1 MRDAILK
8 KAALDLS
15 LLTVVLAGAAGCN
28 VQVDKSGDGESKNVK
43 IATPFGN
50 IAVNKDQASAAD
62 VGLPV
67 YPGSV
72 ADMGGDGNKSAKVD
86 MGFGSFKLRVR
97 VAHYTSA
104 DSRDQVLAF
113 YRKALSEYGGVI
125 ECADGHAVGS
135 PAKTGEGLTCDH
147 TGHESSTEERNVR
160 ANDLELKAGSE
171 RHQHIVS
178 LKSGGGSPTQFS
190 LIALELPHGFD
201 NDEHGTN

>member
-8 KAALDLS
+8 KAALEFS

-28 VQVDKSGDGESKNVK
+28 VQVDKSGEGDSKNVK
-43 IATPFGN
+43 ISTPFGN
-50 IAVNKDQASAAD
+50 ITVDKDQPSAAD

-72 ADMGGDGNKSAKVD
+72 ADTGGDGNKSAKVD

-104 DSRDQVLAF
+104 DGRDQVIAF

-125 ECADGHAVGS
+125 ECADGHPVGS
-135 PAKTGEGLTCDH
+135 PVKTGEGLTCNN
-147 TGHESSTEERNVR
+147 TAHESSADNLDFS
-160 ANDLELKAGSE
+160 AKDLELKAGSE

-178 LKSGGGSPTQFS
+178 LKNGGGSPTQFS

-201 NDEHGTN
+201 NEEHGTN

>member
-8 KAALDLS
+8 KAALELS
-15 LLTVVLAGAAGCN
+15 LVTVVLACAAGCN

-113 YRKALSEYGGVI
+113 YRKALGEYGGVI

-135 PAKTGEGLTCDH
+135 PVRTREGLTCDH
-147 TGHESSTEERNVR
+147 TGHESSAEAGSVGS
-160 ANDLELKAGSE
+160 NDLELKAGSE
-171 RHQHIVS
+171 HHQHIVS
-178 LKSGGGSPTQFS
+178 LKRGSGSPTEFS
-190 LIALELPHGFD
+190 LIALELPHGFND
-201 NDEHGTN
+201 NEHGTN